1 MEPGVLLKEVR
12 RRAGLTQTEL
22 ARRAGTSQPV
32 ISAYEHGRRDPSY
45 ATLRRFI
52 EAAGERLRLEAV
64 ATRAGD
70 IAPPADLHEHAQ
82 RLIDVLSLADAIPR
96 RPPRAILHA
105 PRLISR

>member
-32 ISAYEHGRRDPSY
+32 ISAYEHGRRDPGY
-45 ATLRRFI
+45 ATLRRFV
-52 EAAGERLRLEAV
+52 EAAGERLHLSA
-64 ATRAGD
+64 APTRGGD
-70 IAPPADLHEHAQ
+70 LPPPVDLHEHAR

-105 PRLISR
+105 PRLIGR